1 MSDAGEVVLRL
12 HGMSALSWCGLTPS
26 GRRFLGLAGVRP
38 EVLQDFEKRDAG
50 DLVDGIFAAE
60 SEEGE
65 SSDDLRQLLWDM
77 AARVQTADETFC
89 VSMTRPRTI
98 SMVAGSGTQ
107 GVALSIGLNGATILG
122 LDGEELRDAVD
133 RLESAPDE
141 VVVARLLPQP
151 SDELGA

>member
-1 MSDAGEVVLRL
+1 MDDVR
-12 HGMSALSWCGLTPS
+12 HGLLEAI
-26 GRRFLGLAGVRP
+26 
-38 EVLQDFEKRDAG
+38 
-50 DLVDGIFAAE
+50 DGIFAAE

-89 VSMTRPRTI
+89 VSMTRPRAI
-98 SMVAGSGTQ
+98 SMVASSGTQ